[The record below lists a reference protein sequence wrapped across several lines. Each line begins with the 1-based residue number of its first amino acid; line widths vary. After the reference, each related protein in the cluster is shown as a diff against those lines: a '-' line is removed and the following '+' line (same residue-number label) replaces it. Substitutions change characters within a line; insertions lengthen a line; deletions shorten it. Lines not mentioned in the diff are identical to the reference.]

1 MQPIRGKIKK
11 FFELEASTGI
21 LLIIST
27 IFALMIANS
36 DQAKIYESF
45 LSINIPIIIK
55 SVAYYKDLTL
65 RDWINDGLMAM
76 FFFLVGLELKKEV
89 LEGELSTKSKLALP
103 AIGAI
108 GGVIVPALIYLT
120 LNYQK
125 SLYIPGFAIPVA
137 TDIAFAYGML
147 CLFGKRITNSAKIY
161 LVALAVI
168 DDLVAILII
177 AFFYTK
183 DVSGAFLLVS
193 SFAFVGLILLN
204 YFKSRNIFFYL
215 ACGVFLWFTILKSGV
230 HATIAGV
237 LMAMFIPLKVSNK
250 EVLHDISKKIS
261 PIVNSFVLPVFVF
274 ANAGVVIG
282 DFQVSDLYSDALILG
297 IIVGLFVGKQAGIFL
312 SAYIAIKL
320 KLATLPRG
328 TNWVEFYG
336 VSIFAGIGFTM
347 SLFIGSLAF
356 VDLPDIYDRV
366 KIGVLSGSLLSTLY
380 GLIVTYI
387 ATTKFNSKS
396 NP

>member
-1 MQPIRGKIKK
+1 MLKFRGRVKK

-21 LLIIST
+21 LLVVST

-36 DQAKIYESF
+36 DEVTIYESF
-45 LSINIPIIIK
+45 LSIKLPIIFESI
-55 SVAYYKDLTL
+55 AYYKHLTL
-65 RDWINDGLMAM
+65 RDWINDGLMAI

-89 LEGELSTKSKLALP
+89 LDGDLSTKSKLALP

-108 GGVIVPALIYLT
+108 GGVVVPALIFLV
-120 LNYQK
+120 LNHQK
-125 SLYIPGFAIPVA
+125 SQYIPGFAIPVA

-183 DVSGAFLLVS
+183 EVSVAFLLVS
-193 SFAFVGLILLN
+193 SFAFIGLILLN
-204 YFKSRNIFFYL
+204 YFKSKNIYFYMG
-215 ACGVFLWFTILKSGV
+215 CGVFLWFAILKSGV

-237 LMAMFIPLKVSNK
+237 LMAMFIPLKVGSK
-250 EVLHDISKKIS
+250 EVLHAISKKIA

-274 ANAGVVIG
+274 ANAGVTIES
-282 DFQVSDLYSDALILG
+282 FQISDLYSDALILG
-297 IIVGLFVGKQAGIFL
+297 IIIGLFVGKQAGIFL
-312 SAYIAIKL
+312 SVYIAIKL
-320 KLATLPRG
+320 KLASLPRG

-356 VDLPDIYDRV
+356 IDSPDIYDRV
-366 KIGVLSGSLLSTLY
+366 KVAVLAGSLMSTLY
-380 GLIVTYI
+380 GLFVTYI
-387 ATTKFNSKS
+387 ATARFSGR
-396 NP
+396 